1 MGAQKLKG
9 HVAEET
15 LNVPTLFL
23 NVLCVVFRGE
33 VLSKHELEAMPQQGL
48 AQPLSLK
55 E

>member
-23 NVLCVVFRGE
+23 NVVFRGE